1 MRAEMEEINGNIVQ
15 STLSDSFFS
24 KNFWQNLAKFCPNLI
39 NNDVPTNINLAPG
52 SIHVHYDS
60 YSDRFVYNLIIKQ
73 KVSKNEVI
81 AKVYQSLILLRNHAV
96 ENHLT
101 PIFVPRLG
109 IGLDV
114 VPWQAVKQILQNIFG
129 QTALK
134 VVIVFP
140 TAII

>member
-1 MRAEMEEINGNIVQ
+1 MRAEMKEINGNIVQ
-15 STLSDSFFS
+15 STWSDSFFS

-52 SIHVHYDS
+52 SIHVHLDS
-60 YSDRFVYNLIIKQ
+60 YLDRFVYNLIIKQ
-73 KVSKNEVI
+73 KFSKNELI

-101 PIFVPRLG
+101 QIFVPRLG

-114 VPWQAVKQILQNIFG
+114 VPWQAVKQIFQNIFG

-134 VVIVFP
+134 FVIVFP